1 MNDKILF
8 QKIINRNNHINMSLN
23 DRYKKRNLILI
34 NSRNST
40 NSNTLST
47 YSTLKKIEDL
57 KRKYNHMNF
66 QQKMNL
72 KNNYINII
80 KLKKKYFSKD
90 KEKENNNNI
99 NLITREENSAR
110 NNKSLTKF
118 SIQSTDKLSLI
129 NKTFDKNSNFN
140 TYLNTVDNEIMN
152 NFDKNILR
160 KSNEINYQVKSKIN
174 NLNKNKMIN
183 LNLKILKNNSEQNNK
198 TIREEFLKFGKSI
211 KKILDENDINENNK
225 NELDENHNQRT
236 KSVCPIKKRIN
247 ILSSVKNQIKKINK
261 DLFKENEKNNNTNIS
276 VDSQSDLEFKHIKPM
291 IMNENYIKENYFKE
305 EQKDKYA
312 NDSLLKPILIRSLP
326 RPKLNI
332 PKYPT
337 FFHKFSKM

>member
-1 MNDKILF
+1 
-8 QKIINRNNHINMSLN
+8 
-23 DRYKKRNLILI
+23 
-34 NSRNST
+34 
-40 NSNTLST
+40 
-47 YSTLKKIEDL
+47 
-57 KRKYNHMNF
+57 
-66 QQKMNL
+66 
-72 KNNYINII
+72 
-80 KLKKKYFSKD
+80 
-90 KEKENNNNI
+90 
-99 NLITREENSAR
+99 
-110 NNKSLTKF
+110 
-118 SIQSTDKLSLI
+118 
-129 NKTFDKNSNFN
+129 
-140 TYLNTVDNEIMN
+140 
-152 NFDKNILR
+152 
-160 KSNEINYQVKSKIN
+160 
-174 NLNKNKMIN
+174 MIN
-183 LNLKILKNNSEQNNK
+183 LNLKILKNNSEQNKSMTNKIFLLFILKEEYNNK